1 MEVAASFLEELLG
14 GWLKLPGDDLGLTSV
29 LAVPR
34 AAAPQLECACHLGN
48 SLCRKLRHSSPE
60 SLSQY
65 LSAEPCQILTEVHSL
80 MSLVLP
86 CGPQRVEATV
96 WGGAQETDAQEDPVV
111 LMDT

>member
-1 MEVAASFLEELLG
+1 MQKAQ
-14 GWLKLPGDDLGLTSV
+14 
-29 LAVPR
+29 R
-34 AAAPQLECACHLGN
+34 
-48 SLCRKLRHSSPE
+48 PE

-65 LSAEPCQILTEVHSL
+65 LSAEPCQILIEVHL

-96 WGGAQETDAQEDPVV
+96 WGGAQETGAQEDPVV